1 MDILKNPYAIK
12 LAGNPLEQFL
22 LAIQKAEI
30 RDLSLY
36 FENETE
42 FISKLP
48 KEYFEEWKQYEGIED
63 YFKSFLNENDFKKL
77 KRRVLKNR
85 LKSQMFILQVW
96 DLVDKGEVDE

>member
-22 LAIQKAEI
+22 LAIQKAEM

-48 KEYFEEWKQYEGIED
+48 K
-63 YFKSFLNENDFKKL
+63 
-77 KRRVLKNR
+77 
-85 LKSQMFILQVW
+85 
-96 DLVDKGEVDE
+96 